1 MYHNSLERN
10 LLLSNPKR
18 DLYTP
23 LSKSFNWENLR
34 ILDFGGN
41 KGTLIRSSKGK
52 ILPTNYTSVDL
63 DLEAITLGK
72 KDYPEADW
80 IHLDLYSPSYN
91 PAGTASIQLPKK
103 YDIIFAYSV
112 FTHTS
117 FEHFIETM
125 GTLKTYLTPNG
136 KIYVSMISQDNKK
149 LLNIFKNKRVTQYGS
164 CVDFIDNDNDSYF
177 YLVDNRVEEEVPFV
191 CRNLLAFYNE
201 NFLSKY
207 GKIHKVNLGQLIL
220 ELTI

>member
-1 MYHNSLERN
+1 MYHNRN
-10 LLLSNPKR
+10 H

-23 LSKSFNWENLR
+23 LSESFNWQNLN
-34 ILDFGGN
+34 ILDWGGS
-41 KGTLIRSSKGK
+41 KGNLLRSSNGK
-52 ILPTNYTSVDL
+52 IFPTNYTSVDV

-80 IHLDLYSPSYN
+80 IYLDLYSPAYN

-103 YDIIFAYSV
+103 YDIIFSYSI

-117 FEHFIETM
+117 FEYFIETTD
-125 GTLKTYLTPNG
+125 TLKTYLTPNG

-149 LLNIFKNKRVTQYGS
+149 SLNNFRNKRVLQYGS
-164 CVDFIDNDNDSYF
+164 CNDFIDNDNDSYF
-177 YLVDNRVEEEVPFV
+177 YLVDNKIEEDVPFS
-191 CRNLLAFYNE
+191 CGHLLTFYNE
-201 NFLSKY
+201 IFLSKY
-207 GKIHKVNLGQLIL
+207 GKIHKVNLSQLIL